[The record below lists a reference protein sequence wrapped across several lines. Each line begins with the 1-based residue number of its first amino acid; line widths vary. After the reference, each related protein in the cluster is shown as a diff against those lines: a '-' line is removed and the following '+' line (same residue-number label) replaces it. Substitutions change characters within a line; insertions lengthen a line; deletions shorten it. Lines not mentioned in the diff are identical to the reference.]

1 MKTLVSHYQKIKDKL
16 RSRLEATDTVD
27 EVVKIVRDEINQLT
41 DLNGE
46 YIKELTPPQARLARN
61 MLEGMKENL
70 QILSSVELQDLSVD
84 IPEKSFDISEVQ
96 AELSK
101 NINQNINKNIN
112 QSVLSPLN
120 SAIQT
125 QKNIQ
130 NWTSPA
136 YYKQILLQPLQKSR
150 VIISSLLA
158 AGLAGTLEGGITWG
172 LVGAVIGLITGGVF
186 GKVVK
191 QKQLPDINSNSS
203 DETIKN
209 KTKITIDNNQL
220 LNYLYQNFQS
230 IDQTVLAYGVKEE
243 KTNQPDLENNL
254 DLLEYLQ
261 ELMADALNEETKLP
275 ISVRRRI
282 EQAITVLRNYGIEAK
297 VYQPSLEANKAWDMF
312 YFEPSIDPNITD
324 YVTLK
329 HAFVKDERV
338 LLPGS
343 VIEPASS
350 N

>member
-1 MKTLVSHYQKIKDKL
+1 MKSLVSHYQKIKDKL
-16 RSRLEATDTVD
+16 KSRLDATNTVE
-27 EVVKIVRDEINQLT
+27 EVVKIVLDEINQLT

-70 QILSSVELQDLSVD
+70 QILSSVELEDLAVD
-84 IPEKSFDISEVQ
+84 VPEKSFDISEVQ
-96 AELSK
+96 AELSR
-101 NINQNINKNIN
+101 NINQN
-112 QSVLSPLN
+112 VLSPLN

-130 NWTSPA
+130 NWTSPN

-191 QKQLPDINSNSS
+191 QKQLPDISSNSL
-203 DETIKN
+203 DEIIQNQTR
-209 KTKITIDNNQL
+209 ITVDINQL

-261 ELMADALNEETKLP
+261 ELMADALDEETQLP

-343 VIEPASS
+343 VIEPSP

>member
-1 MKTLVSHYQKIKDKL
+1 MKSLASHYQKIKEKL
-16 RSRLEATDTVD
+16 KSRLEAVNTVE
-27 EVVKIVRDEINQLT
+27 EVVEIVRGEVNQLA

-61 MLEGMKENL
+61 MLENIKENL
-70 QILSSVELQDLSVD
+70 QILTSVELQDLNIDV
-84 IPEKSFDISEVQ
+84 PEKSFDISEVS
-96 AELSK
+96 AEL
-101 NINQNINKNIN
+101 NKNI
-112 QSVLSPLN
+112 LSPLN

-125 QKNIQ
+125 QRNIQ
-130 NWTSPA
+130 NWTSPN
-136 YYKQILLQPLQKSR
+136 YYQQILLKPIQKSR
-150 VIISSLLA
+150 VIVSSLLA

-172 LVGAVIGLITGGVF
+172 LVGAAIGLVSGGVF
-186 GKVVK
+186 SKVVK
-191 QKQLPDINSNSS
+191 QKQLPDISSNSA
-203 DETIKN
+203 DEVIQN
-209 KTKITIDNNQL
+209 QSKIAVDIDKL

-230 IDQTVLAYGVKEE
+230 IDQTVLTYGVKEE
-243 KTNQPDLENNL
+243 KSNQPDLENNL

-261 ELMADALNEETKLP
+261 ELMADALDEETQLP
-275 ISVRRRI
+275 IAVRRRI

-329 HAFVKDERV
+329 HAFVKDEKV

-343 VIEPASS
+343 VIEPAASIS

>member
-1 MKTLVSHYQKIKDKL
+1 MKSLASHYQKIKEKL
-16 RSRLEATDTVD
+16 KSNLDATNTV
-27 EVVKIVRDEINQLT
+27 EQVVKIVRDEINQLI

-61 MLEGMKENL
+61 MLQGMKENI
-70 QILSSVELQDLSVD
+70 QILASVELQDLNVD
-84 IPEKSFDISEVQ
+84 IPEKSFDISEMQ
-96 AELSK
+96 AEL
-101 NINQNINKNIN
+101 NKNI
-112 QSVLSPLN
+112 LSPLN
-120 SAIQT
+120 NAIQT

-130 NWTSPA
+130 NWTSPN

-150 VIISSLLA
+150 VIVSSLLA

-172 LVGAVIGLITGGVF
+172 LVGAGIGLISGGVF
-186 GKVVK
+186 SQVVK
-191 QKQLPDINSNSS
+191 QKQLPGVGSNLP
-203 DETIKN
+203 EVVIPN
-209 KTKITIDNNQL
+209 KPKITIDTNKL

-230 IDQTVLAYGVKEE
+230 IDQTVLGYGTKEE
-243 KTNQPDLENNL
+243 KSSQPDLENNL

-261 ELMADALNEETKLP
+261 ELMADALDEQTQLP

-282 EQAITVLRNYGIEAK
+282 EQAITILRNYGIEAK
-297 VYQPSLEANKAWDMF
+297 VYQPSLEADKAWDMF

-329 HAFVKDERV
+329 HAFVKDEKV

-343 VIEPASS
+343 VIEPAS

>member
-1 MKTLVSHYQKIKDKL
+1 MKTLASHYQNIKHKL
-16 RSRLEATDTVD
+16 KSNLEAANSVE
-27 EVVKIVRDEINQLT
+27 EVVKIIKDEINQLT

-61 MLEGMKENL
+61 MLGGIKDNL
-70 QILSSVELQDLSVD
+70 QILSSVELQENSVD

-96 AELSK
+96 AEL
-101 NINQNINKNIN
+101 NKNI
-112 QSVLSPLN
+112 LSPLN
-120 SAIQT
+120 NAIQT

-130 NWTSPA
+130 NWTSPD
-136 YYKQILLQPLQKSR
+136 YYKQIFLQPLQKSR
-150 VIISSLLA
+150 VVVSSLLA

-172 LVGAVIGLITGGVF
+172 LVGAGIGLVSGGVF
-186 GKVVK
+186 SKVVK
-191 QKQLPDINSNSS
+191 QKQLSGVGSNLQQEVIQNQPKIII
-203 DETIKN
+203 DTN
-209 KTKITIDNNQL
+209 KL
-220 LNYLYQNFQS
+220 LSYLYHNFQS
-230 IDQTVLAYGVKEE
+230 IDQTVLPYGVKEE

-261 ELMADALNEETKLP
+261 ELMADALDEETQLP

-282 EQAITVLRNYGIEAK
+282 EQAITILRSYGIEAK

-329 HAFVKDERV
+329 HAFVKDEKV

-350 N
+350 

>member
-1 MKTLVSHYQKIKDKL
+1 MKSLVSHYQKIKDKL
-16 RSRLEATDTVD
+16 KSRLDATNTVE
-27 EVVKIVRDEINQLT
+27 EVLKIVLDEINQLT

-61 MLEGMKENL
+61 MLQGMKENL
-70 QILSSVELQDLSVD
+70 QILSSVALEDLTVD
-84 IPEKSFDISEVQ
+84 VSEKSFDISEVQ
-96 AELSK
+96 AELSR
-101 NINQNINKNIN
+101 NINQN
-112 QSVLSPLN
+112 VLSPLN

-130 NWTSPA
+130 NWTSPN

-191 QKQLPDINSNSS
+191 QKQLPHISSNYP
-203 DETIKN
+203 DKAIQNQTR
-209 KTKITIDNNQL
+209 ITIDINQL

-230 IDQTVLAYGVKEE
+230 IDQTILAYGTKEE

-261 ELMADALNEETKLP
+261 ELMADALDEENKLP

-297 VYQPSLEANKAWDMF
+297 VYQPSLEGNKPWDMF

-343 VIEPASS
+343 VIEPSP

>member
-16 RSRLEATDTVD
+16 KSRLDATNTVE
-27 EVVKIVRDEINQLT
+27 EVVKIVQDEINQLT

-70 QILSSVELQDLSVD
+70 QILSTVELEDLSVD

-96 AELSK
+96 AELNKS
-101 NINQNINKNIN
+101 INKNIN
-112 QSVLSPLN
+112 QNVLSPLS

-130 NWTSPA
+130 NWTSPT
-136 YYKQILLQPLQKSR
+136 YYKRILLQPLQKSR
-150 VIISSLLA
+150 VIVSSLLA

-172 LVGAVIGLITGGVF
+172 LVGAVIGVITGGVF

-191 QKQLPDINSNSS
+191 QKQLPDISSNYP
-203 DETIKN
+203 DEAIKN
-209 KTKITIDNNQL
+209 KTRIIIDNNKL
-220 LNYLYQNFQS
+220 LSYLYQNFQS

-261 ELMADALNEETKLP
+261 ELMADALDKETKLP

-312 YFEPSIDPNITD
+312 YFEPSIDPSITD

-343 VIEPASS
+343 VIEPSS

>member
-1 MKTLVSHYQKIKDKL
+1 MKSLVSHYQKIKEKFK
-16 RSRLEATDTVD
+16 SRLEAASTVE
-27 EVVKIVRDEINQLT
+27 EVVKIAEDEINQLT

-70 QILSSVELQDLSVD
+70 QILSSVELQNLSTN
-84 IPEKSFDISEVQ
+84 IPEKSFDISAVQ
-96 AELSK
+96 AEL
-101 NINQNINKNIN
+101 NQTI
-112 QSVLSPLN
+112 LSPLTT
-120 SAIQT
+120 AIQT
-125 QKNIQ
+125 QRNIQ
-130 NWTSPA
+130 NWTSPN
-136 YYKQILLQPLQKSR
+136 YYKQIILQPLQRSR
-150 VIISSLLA
+150 VVVSSLLA

-191 QKQLPDINSNSS
+191 QKQLPQNTQSNSQQEPIQNQTQIFIDIN
-203 DETIKN
+203 K
-209 KTKITIDNNQL
+209 L
-220 LNYLYQNFQS
+220 LTYLYHNFQF
-230 IDQTVLAYGVKEE
+230 IDQTISTYGVKEE
-243 KTNQPDLENNL
+243 KSPQSGLENNL
-254 DLLEYLQ
+254 ELLEYLQ
-261 ELMADALNEETKLP
+261 ELMADALDEETQLP

-282 EQAITVLRNYGIEAK
+282 EQAITILRNYGIEAHI
-297 VYQPSLEANKAWDMF
+297 YQPSLSANKAWDMF

-329 HAFVKDERV
+329 HAFVKDEQV

-343 VIEPASS
+343 VIEPVS

>member
-1 MKTLVSHYQKIKDKL
+1 MKSLVSHYQKIKDKL
-16 RSRLEATDTVD
+16 KSRLDATNTVE
-27 EVVKIVRDEINQLT
+27 EVLKIVLDEINQLT

-61 MLEGMKENL
+61 MLQGMKENL
-70 QILSSVELQDLSVD
+70 QILSSVALEDLTVD
-84 IPEKSFDISEVQ
+84 VSEKSFDISEVQ
-96 AELSK
+96 AELSR
-101 NINQNINKNIN
+101 NINQN
-112 QSVLSPLN
+112 VLSPLN

-130 NWTSPA
+130 NWTSPN

-191 QKQLPDINSNSS
+191 QKQLPHISSNYP
-203 DETIKN
+203 DKAIQNQTR
-209 KTKITIDNNQL
+209 ITIDINQL

-230 IDQTVLAYGVKEE
+230 IDQTILAYGTKEE

-261 ELMADALNEETKLP
+261 ELMADALDEENKLP

-282 EQAITVLRNYGIEAK
+282 EQAITILRNYGIEAK
-297 VYQPSLEANKAWDMF
+297 VYQPSLEGNKPWDMF

-343 VIEPASS
+343 VIEPSP

>member
-1 MKTLVSHYQKIKDKL
+1 MKNIVSHYQNQKEKL
-16 RSRLEATDTVD
+16 KSSLETAETIE
-27 EVVKIVRDEINQLT
+27 EVVKIVQDEIDRLT

-61 MLEGMKENL
+61 MLQGIKDNL
-70 QILSSVELQDLSVD
+70 RILTSVELQNLNNVD
-84 IPEKSFDISEVQ
+84 IPEQSFHISEIQ

-101 NINQNINKNIN
+101 NII
-112 QSVLSPLN
+112 SPLTT
-120 SAIQT
+120 AIQT
-125 QKNIQ
+125 QKNVQ
-130 NWTSPA
+130 NWTSPD

-150 VIISSLLA
+150 VVVSSLLA
-158 AGLAGTLEGGITWG
+158 AGLAGTLEGGINWG
-172 LVGAVIGLITGGVF
+172 LAGAIIGLITGAIF
-186 GKVVK
+186 SKVVK
-191 QKQLPDINSNSS
+191 PKQSTDTEINYQNQP
-203 DETIKN
+203 IKN
-209 KTKITIDNNQL
+209 QLKITIDINKL
-220 LNYLYQNFQS
+220 LAYLYQNFQS
-230 IDQTVLAYGVKEE
+230 IDQTIAGYGTKEE
-243 KTNQPDLENNL
+243 KLPQLGLEHNL

-261 ELMADALNEETKLP
+261 ELMADALDEQTQLP
-275 ISVRRRI
+275 ITVRRRI
-282 EQAITVLRNYGIEAK
+282 EQAMTILRNYGIEAHI
-297 VYQPSLEANKAWDMF
+297 YQPSLDTEKSWDMF